1 MALNSAQKNSLI
13 TKLLDQKKFLVTNE
27 LSRLMRLKIQ
37 YILNLDKLKEE
48 EEYAKNTTQR
58 KENSI

>member
-1 MALNSAQKNSLI
+1 MMREIMALNSAQKNSLI
-13 TKLLDQKKFLVTNE
+13 TKLLEQKNFLVTNE

-48 EEYAKNTTQR
+48 EE
-58 KENSI
+58 

>member
-13 TKLLDQKKFLVTNE
+13 TKLLDPKNFLVTNE

-48 EEYAKNTTQR
+48 E
-58 KENSI
+58 